1 MVLKRCLHFKGLQYI
16 FGNLV
21 SLATRLPE
29 LSFTSFFFFSFTA
42 EADKRMLTYTV
53 NMADTR
59 SGYKACVVSH
69 SDMEVPFIENVH

>member
-1 MVLKRCLHFKGLQYI
+1 MDTIGTLSYSTFLVG
-16 FGNLV
+16 V

-29 LSFTSFFFFSFTA
+29 LSFTA
-42 EADKRMLTYTV
+42 EADKRMLAYTA
-53 NMADTR
+53 NMATTR